1 MTAPEAAFLGILQGL
16 TEFLP
21 ISSSAHLLLA
31 RSVLGW
37 TVDPRFGLAFDVAV
51 HVGTLAAVLVY
62 FRTEVAALLRA
73 AVTPRS
79 WFDRG
84 GAGALLRT
92 IAIGTVPVGLI
103 GLLAADLIAGS
114 LRSLEVA
121 GIALAVGAV
130 AMLVAE
136 RFGRGG
142 RDETDIA
149 TGEAFLLGMA
159 QAAALVPGVSRS
171 GAVLVVAMLL
181 GLGRASAARFAFLL
195 GIPAIL
201 AAGGRETLALLRDGM
216 PAGGGVAMGVGFV
229 VSALVGYLAIK
240 YFLRYVV
247 RHSLDPF
254 ALYRLAL
261 AGGVLARGLL

>member
-1 MTAPEAAFLGILQGL
+1 MTPPEAALLGILQGL

-21 ISSSAHLLLA
+21 VSSSAHLLLA
-31 RSVLGW
+31 RSVFGW

-51 HVGTLAAVLVY
+51 HLGTLAAVLTY
-62 FRTEVAALLRA
+62 FRADVSALLRA
-73 AVTPRS
+73 AFTPGT

-84 GAGALLRT
+84 GPSALLRA
-92 IAIGTVPVGLI
+92 IAAGTVPVGI
-103 GLLAADLIAGS
+103 VGLLAADWIADT

-121 GIALAVGAV
+121 GVALAVGAA

-136 RFGRGG
+136 RTARGG
-142 RDETDIA
+142 REETDI
-149 TGEAFLLGMA
+149 TIREALLLGMA

-201 AAGGRETLALLRDGM
+201 AAGGREAVALSREGV
-216 PAGGGVAMGVGFV
+216 PPGGDVAMGVGFV
-229 VSALVGYLAIK
+229 VSAVVGYLAIK

-254 ALYRLAL
+254 AFYRLAL
-261 AGGVLARGLL
+261 AGGVLARGLF

>member
-1 MTAPEAAFLGILQGL
+1 MTALEATLLGILQGL

-31 RSVLGW
+31 RSVFGW
-37 TVDPRFGLAFDVAV
+37 TVDPRFGLVFDVAV
-51 HVGTLAAVLVY
+51 HVGTLVAVLTY
-62 FRTEVAALLRA
+62 FRADVVALLRV
-73 AVTPRS
+73 AVTPRT
-79 WFDRG
+79 WLDRG
-84 GAGALLRT
+84 GTSGLLRA
-92 IAIGTVPVGLI
+92 IAIGTLPVGLV
-103 GLLAADLIAGS
+103 GLLAAELIGTS
-114 LRSLEVA
+114 LRSVELA
-121 GIALAVGAV
+121 GVALALGAL

-136 RFGRGG
+136 RLAQGG
-142 RDETDIA
+142 RDETDIGA
-149 TGEAFLLGMA
+149 GEAVVLGMA

-201 AAGGRETLALLRDGM
+201 AAGGREGLALLRDGM
-216 PAGGGVAMGVGFV
+216 PPGGEAAMAIGFV
-229 VSALVGYLAIK
+229 VSAVVGYLAIK

-261 AGGVLARGLL
+261 AGVVLVRGLV